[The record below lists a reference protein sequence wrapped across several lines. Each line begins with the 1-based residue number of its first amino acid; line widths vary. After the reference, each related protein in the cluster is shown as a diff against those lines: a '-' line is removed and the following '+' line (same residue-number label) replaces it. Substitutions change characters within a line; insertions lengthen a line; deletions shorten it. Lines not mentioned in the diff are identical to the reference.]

1 MRNNHFE
8 IIAKHFQKQRIN
20 RLKIIYF
27 YLINQ
32 GRKNNN
38 LVKNKIPGNYIF
50 WGELQYKFNLKQ
62 IEKITEDL
70 KLVQN
75 YIAEILADIED
86 GKKDLADS
94 TVAEKYLFI
103 TQKMSVSF
111 FPQNGTFNQLIS
123 TGSIELI
130 DSKEF
135 RRVLLNNYTH
145 YYDRNSANNRTL
157 DDLYLAFGANIDPKI
172 TVTSTEQDDASFIY
186 SDMVV
191 SSYDIDQKFYLS
203 NTFKAYLLTAQSM
216 VGKNIDMLKIF
227 SESYKEIIAL
237 ANNEIS

>member
-1 MRNNHFE
+1 MKFNPLNYIRYVLEFL
-8 IIAKHFQKQRIN
+8 IIITGV
-20 RLKIIYF
+20 LLSF
-27 YLINQ
+27 YLDDLRQLGEKESYKDTLIEEL
-32 GRKNNN
+32 
-38 LVKNKIPGNYIF
+38 LVTSQ
-50 WGELQYKFNLKQ
+50 EDLKQ
-62 IEKITEDL
+62 IVKITEDL
-70 KLVQN
+70 KIVQN
-75 YIAEILADIED
+75 NIAEILADIED

-130 DSKEF
+130 DSKKF

-145 YYDRNSANNRTL
+145 YYERNSANNRTL

-172 TVTSTEQDDASFIY
+172 TVTSIEQDDASFIY

-191 SSYDIDQKFYLS
+191 SSYDIDNEFYLS

-216 VGKNIDMLKIF
+216 VGKNMDMLQIF
-227 SESYKEIIAL
+227 SQSYKEIIAL
-237 ANNEIS
+237 ANKEIS

>member
-1 MRNNHFE
+1 MK
-8 IIAKHFQKQRIN
+8 IIANNYIRYVLEF
-20 RLKIIYF
+20 IIIITGVVLSF
-27 YLINQ
+27 YLDDLRQLNEKESYKDTLIEEL
-32 GRKNNN
+32 
-38 LVKNKIPGNYIF
+38 LVTSQ
-50 WGELQYKFNLKQ
+50 EDLKQ
-62 IEKITEDL
+62 IEKITIDL
-70 KLVQN
+70 NQVQAF
-75 YIAEILADIED
+75 IKEFLTDIED
-86 GKKDLADS
+86 GKKDISDAEI
-94 TVAEKYLFI
+94 AEKYLFI

-145 YYDRNSANNRTL
+145 YYERNSANNRTL

-172 TVTSTEQDDASFIY
+172 TVSSIEKEDASFIY
-186 SDMVV
+186 SDQVV

-216 VGKNIDMLKIF
+216 VGKNIDMLEIF
-227 SESYKEIIAL
+227 SKSYSEIITLANKEI
-237 ANNEIS
+237 S

>member
-1 MRNNHFE
+1 MKFNPLNYVRYLLEFV
-8 IIAKHFQKQRIN
+8 IIITGVV
-20 RLKIIYF
+20 LSF
-27 YLINQ
+27 YLDDLRQLGEKESYKDTLIEEL
-32 GRKNNN
+32 
-38 LVKNKIPGNYIF
+38 LVTSQ
-50 WGELQYKFNLKQ
+50 EDLKQ
-62 IEKITEDL
+62 IEKITADL
-70 KLVQN
+70 TIVQKN
-75 YIAEILADIED
+75 IAEILADIED
-86 GKKDLADS
+86 GKKDLNDAE
-94 TVAEKYLFI
+94 VAEKYLFI
-103 TQKMSVSF
+103 IQKMSVSF

-145 YYDRNSANNRTL
+145 YYDRNSTNNRTL

-216 VGKNIDMLKIF
+216 VGKNIDMLQIF
-227 SESYKEIIAL
+227 SKSYREIIAL
-237 ANNEIS
+237 ANKEIS

>member
-1 MRNNHFE
+1 
-8 IIAKHFQKQRIN
+8 
-20 RLKIIYF
+20 
-27 YLINQ
+27 
-32 GRKNNN
+32 
-38 LVKNKIPGNYIF
+38 
-50 WGELQYKFNLKQ
+50 
-62 IEKITEDL
+62 
-70 KLVQN
+70 
-75 YIAEILADIED
+75 
-86 GKKDLADS
+86 
-94 TVAEKYLFI
+94 
-103 TQKMSVSF
+103 MSVSF

-191 SSYDIDQKFYLS
+191 SSFDIDQKFYLS

-216 VGKNIDMLKIF
+216 VGKNIDMLQIF
-227 SESYKEIIAL
+227 SKSYKEIIDL
-237 ANNEIS
+237 ANKEIS

>member
-1 MRNNHFE
+1 MKFNPFNYVRYLLEFV
-8 IIAKHFQKQRIN
+8 IIITGVV
-20 RLKIIYF
+20 LSF
-27 YLINQ
+27 YLDDLRQLGEKESYKDTLIEEL
-32 GRKNNN
+32 
-38 LVKNKIPGNYIF
+38 LVTSQ
-50 WGELQYKFNLKQ
+50 EDLKQ
-62 IEKITEDL
+62 IEKITADL
-70 KLVQN
+70 TIVQKN
-75 YIAEILADIED
+75 ITEILADIED
-86 GKKDLADS
+86 GKKDLSDAE
-94 TVAEKYLFI
+94 VAEKYLFI
-103 TQKMSVSF
+103 IQKMSVSF

-216 VGKNIDMLKIF
+216 VGKNIDMLQIF
-227 SESYKEIIAL
+227 SKSYREIIAL
-237 ANNEIS
+237 ANKEIS

>member
-1 MRNNHFE
+1 MK
-8 IIAKHFQKQRIN
+8 IIANNYIRYVLEF
-20 RLKIIYF
+20 IIIITGVVLSF
-27 YLINQ
+27 YLDDLRQLNEKESYKDTLIEEL
-32 GRKNNN
+32 
-38 LVKNKIPGNYIF
+38 LVTSQ
-50 WGELQYKFNLKQ
+50 EDLKQ
-62 IEKITEDL
+62 IEKITVDL
-70 KLVQN
+70 NQVQAF
-75 YIAEILADIED
+75 IKEFLTDIED
-86 GKKDLADS
+86 GKKDISDAEI
-94 TVAEKYLFI
+94 AEKYLFI

-145 YYDRNSANNRTL
+145 YYERNSANNRTL

-172 TVTSTEQDDASFIY
+172 TVSSIEKEDASFIY
-186 SDMVV
+186 SDQVV

-216 VGKNIDMLKIF
+216 VGKNIDMLEIF
-227 SESYKEIIAL
+227 S
-237 ANNEIS
+237 

>member
-1 MRNNHFE
+1 MKFNPFNYVRYLLEFV
-8 IIAKHFQKQRIN
+8 IIITGVV
-20 RLKIIYF
+20 LSF
-27 YLINQ
+27 YLDDLRQLGEKESYKDTLIEEL
-32 GRKNNN
+32 
-38 LVKNKIPGNYIF
+38 LVTSQ
-50 WGELQYKFNLKQ
+50 EDLKQ
-62 IEKITEDL
+62 IEKITADL
-70 KLVQN
+70 TIVQKN
-75 YIAEILADIED
+75 IAEILADIED
-86 GKKDLADS
+86 GKKDLNDAE
-94 TVAEKYLFI
+94 VAEKYLFI
-103 TQKMSVSF
+103 IQKMSVSF

-216 VGKNIDMLKIF
+216 VGKNIDMLQIF
-227 SESYKEIIAL
+227 SKSYREIIAL
-237 ANNEIS
+237 ANKEIS

>member
-1 MRNNHFE
+1 MK
-8 IIAKHFQKQRIN
+8 IIANNYIRYVLEF
-20 RLKIIYF
+20 IIIITGVVLSF
-27 YLINQ
+27 YLDDLRQLNEKESYKDTLIEEL
-32 GRKNNN
+32 
-38 LVKNKIPGNYIF
+38 LVTSQ
-50 WGELQYKFNLKQ
+50 EDLKQ
-62 IEKITEDL
+62 IEKITVDL
-70 KLVQN
+70 NQVQAF
-75 YIAEILADIED
+75 IKEFLTDIED
-86 GKKDLADS
+86 GKKDISDAEI
-94 TVAEKYLFI
+94 AEKYLFI

-145 YYDRNSANNRTL
+145 YYERNSANNRTL

-172 TVTSTEQDDASFIY
+172 TVSSIEKEDASFIY
-186 SDMVV
+186 SDQVV

-216 VGKNIDMLKIF
+216 VGKNIDMLEIF
-227 SESYKEIIAL
+227 SKSYSEIITLANKEI
-237 ANNEIS
+237 S